1 MALPRHLT
9 LSLMVISSTQLGQS
23 SPGEL
28 PVNAVHRLQ
37 CERYRHVDPHPPP
50 QKKGPFVASVTYKYT
65 AVTWQT
71 LARFK
76 KHGVTATLD
85 SVE

>member
-28 PVNAVHRLQ
+28 PVNAVYRLQ
-37 CERYRHVDPHPPP
+37 SERYRYVDPHPPP
-50 QKKGPFVASVTYKYT
+50 
-65 AVTWQT
+65 
-71 LARFK
+71 
-76 KHGVTATLD
+76 
-85 SVE
+85 